1 MMYSD
6 KLSRLLPWRVSGY
19 ISKYKLEFQNCYL
32 NKKMKIDLSRGIQKK
47 KYIDKQWLG
56 KNKWE
61 KVYVKRRG
69 SK

>member
-1 MMYSD
+1 
-6 KLSRLLPWRVSGY
+6 
-19 ISKYKLEFQNCYL
+19 
-32 NKKMKIDLSRGIQKK
+32 MKIELSRGIQKK

>member
-1 MMYSD
+1 MYSD
-6 KLSRLLPWRVSGY
+6 KLSRLLPWTVSGY
-19 ISKYKLEFQNCYL
+19 ISKYKLELQNCYL
-32 NKKMKIDLSRGIQKK
+32 NKKMKIEVSRGIQKK

-56 KNKWE
+56 ENKWE